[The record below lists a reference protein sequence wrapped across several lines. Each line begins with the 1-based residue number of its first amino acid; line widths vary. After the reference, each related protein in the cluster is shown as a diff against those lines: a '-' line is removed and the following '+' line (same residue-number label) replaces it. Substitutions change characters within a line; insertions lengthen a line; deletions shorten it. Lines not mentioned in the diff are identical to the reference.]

1 MEFYNYLKVF
11 VITTVRMDP
20 CSLHYSDDN
29 IKSTFSNGVNNGH
42 GLKTFRVNRC
52 LPKPRNEYKSGCKP
66 VVKSQSDVLCSVV
79 GCDPG
84 VFGAE

>member
-1 MEFYNYLKVF
+1 
-11 VITTVRMDP
+11 MDP

-29 IKSTFSNGVNNGH
+29 IKNTFNNGLNNGR
-42 GLKTFRVNRC
+42 GLKILRVNRC
-52 LPKPRNEYKSGCKP
+52 LPKPRNEHKSGCKP

-79 GCDPG
+79 GCDFG